1 MSETLPEVRNLTGE
15 TPPEVRNPTDEAPP
29 EVRNPTDEA
38 PPEVRNLTGETLP
51 EVRNLTGE
59 TPPEVR
65 NPTDEAPPEV
75 RNLTCETAPEV
86 RNPTCETAP
95 EVRNPTGETLL
106 EVRNPTGE
114 TLLEVRNLTVNLKL
128 DNGPDVAAVE
138 RVSFTL
144 RRGETLGV
152 VGESGCGK
160 TLTASAIIGLLPHT
174 GYVAG
179 GEILFEGEDLTK
191 KSPRQMRELR
201 GRKISMIFQDPMSSL
216 NPVYRIETQ
225 MREALRAHGKVS
237 VKEARELSAGML
249 RKVGIPLPETRLREY
264 PYQLS
269 GGQRQRVM
277 IAMSLLS
284 KPSLLIADEPTS
296 SLDVT
301 IQAQILE
308 LLRTLQ
314 REMNAACI
322 LITHDMGVVTENAD
336 KILVMYAG
344 RVAEYG
350 PAGEI
355 FSRPM
360 HPYTQRLLGSIPRL
374 DVDSDYLTTIEG
386 AAPSLDRMPT
396 GCRFCPRC
404 PLRCGTCHEQEPPAF
419 RVGEHVVFCRRAA
432 SGGDA

>member
-1 MSETLPEVRNLTGE
+1 MSETLPEVRKTSE
-15 TPPEVRNPTDEAPP
+15 TPPEVRKAS
-29 EVRNPTDEA
+29 
-38 PPEVRNLTGETLP
+38 
-51 EVRNLTGE
+51 E
-59 TPPEVR
+59 TP
-65 NPTDEAPPEV
+65 
-75 RNLTCETAPEV
+75 
-86 RNPTCETAP
+86 P

-106 EVRNPTGE
+106 EVRD
-114 TLLEVRNLTVNLKL
+114 LTVNLKL
-128 DNGPDVAAVE
+128 DNSQDVAAVDG
-138 RVSFTL
+138 VSFTL
-144 RRGETLGV
+144 NRGETIGV

-179 GEILFEGEDLTK
+179 GEILFEGEDLSK
-191 KSPRQMRELR
+191 KSPRQMREIR

-216 NPVYRIETQ
+216 NPVYRIGTQ
-225 MREALRAHGKVS
+225 MREALRAHGKVGA
-237 VKEARELSAGML
+237 KEARELSAEML

-284 KPSLLIADEPTS
+284 NPSLLIADEPTS

-308 LLRTLQ
+308 LLRALQ
-314 REMNAACI
+314 NEMGTAVI

-350 PAGEI
+350 PAGEV
-355 FSRPM
+355 FARPM

-374 DVDSDYLTTIEG
+374 DVDVDYLTTIEG

-404 PLRCGTCHEQEPPAF
+404 PLHSGVCHEQEPPAF
-419 RVGEHVVFCRRAA
+419 RDGEHVVFCRRAA
-432 SGGDA
+432 ADFSVSREFG